1 MYTFHNLLA
10 AMHLDYGVDNF
21 KKRFPYHWLRSS
33 WYHYLNLLDI
43 DYSTGFI
50 CPKCGKEPRIIVCD
64 ATSLAFRRELLP
76 TKDRHSPASAEHSV
90 LNGWYGNISTCH
102 H

>member
-43 DYSTGFI
+43 DHSTGF
-50 CPKCGKEPRIIVCD
+50 PYHPFKTGMLS
-64 ATSLAFRRELLP
+64 TSR
-76 TKDRHSPASAEHSV
+76 SV
-90 LNGWYGNISTCH
+90 FLVGC
-102 H
+102 